1 MSGSDGLSVT
11 VAAGIRRASLEALR
25 DTLARTI
32 EDAEP
37 GQVAALARQLALVL
51 KEIDELPAAKGASSL
66 DQLASR
72 RAARSPRAASQ

>member
-1 MSGSDGLSVT
+1 MSGSAGLSGV
-11 VAAGIRRASLEALR
+11 VAEGVRRASLEALR
-25 DTLARTI
+25 DVLARNI

-51 KEIDELPAAKGASSL
+51 KEIDELPAPKGASSL

>member
-1 MSGSDGLSVT
+1 MSDAERLSDV
-11 VAAGIRRASLEALR
+11 VDAGERRASLESLR
-25 DTLARTI
+25 GVLARTI

-72 RAARSPRAASQ
+72 RAARKPRAASQ

>member
-1 MSGSDGLSVT
+1 MSDSERLSDV
-11 VAAGIRRASLEALR
+11 VDAGDRRQSLEALR
-25 DTLARTI
+25 GVLARNI
-32 EDAEP
+32 EHAEP

-72 RAARSPRAASQ
+72 RAARKPRAATQ

>member
-1 MSGSDGLSVT
+1 MSDSDGLSVT
-11 VAAGIRRASLEALR
+11 VSAGVRRASLEALR